1 MDEYVN
7 YYGVEKYYNYR
18 ECEMYLFIPYEYK
31 EGTYKLEDIDYIKCY
46 SDEFIGYDDEKKR
59 EMLNNY
65 MLWIGTGLY
74 ISNGFSNISV
84 TDVNRLEIT
93 YKKTDNK
100 DKGML
105 WQVVNCDNR
114 DDFYRYVENDSK
126 IFDEIIG
133 DCAKNICEEIS
144 NKLKAE
150 YSEREIRKLFLDF
163 FGDYEAPVIN
173 CTIVCEDNIQ
183 KVRNKYSY
191 KKYINKK
198 YSGVNILKRFISHR
212 EDYDKYIEDILS
224 NSGEYNECV
233 YELKNVDKI
242 FSYYASL
249 FEYDYFKNDNNC
261 SEFLNLV
268 CNRARE
274 MLIDDLDLF
283 NVSKDFKFY
292 DIEEWD

>member
-18 ECEMYLFIPYEYK
+18 ECEIYLFIPYEYK

-46 SDEFIGYDDEKKR
+46 SDELIGYDDEKKR

-65 MLWIGTGLY
+65 MLWIGMGLY

-93 YKKTDNK
+93 YKKIDNK

-126 IFDEIIG
+126 IFDEIIEE
-133 DCAKNICEEIS
+133 CAKNICEEIS

-150 YSEREIRKLFLDF
+150 YREREICKLFLDF

-198 YSGVNILKRFISHR
+198 YSGVNILKRFVSHR
-212 EDYDKYIEDILS
+212 EAYDKYIEDILS

-242 FSYYASL
+242 FSYYSSL

-274 MLIDDLDLF
+274 MLINDLDLF